1 MDASIERSIAFL
13 YGLQRHGIKPGLDRT
28 LALLS
33 ALGDPQRAFPAI
45 HVGGTNGKGST
56 AAMVAALLASQGYRV
71 GLYTSPH
78 LVDFSERI
86 QINGHAIPSEW
97 VRELTECVRTA
108 AESHLAEPP
117 TFFEATTVVAF
128 AYFAEMRVE
137 HAVVEVGLGGR
148 CDATNV
154 IAPLV
159 SIITT
164 IGLDHQEYLGDTL
177 EAIAFEKAGI
187 IKHGTPV
194 VVGRVGEGPLSVI
207 RAAAAQRQASYVV
220 LGRDFDTTGEGPGCF
235 AYRGLRWRDEGLAC
249 PLPGRHQLDNAA
261 CALAA
266 LEMAA
271 ERGVRVSERA
281 RRDGLSAV
289 RWPGRLELAG
299 RRPDIWL
306 DGAHNPHA
314 AEALA
319 EYLRTWWARR
329 GESPTGRLILVVG
342 MMQDKDRRRILAILT
357 TVPGVSQLILTR
369 AAHPRAAA
377 PEALAQDAADL
388 GVPITVKATVGEALA
403 CARMLAGADDTIC
416 VTGSLLVA
424 GEAKAML
431 EGTTVS
437 GLRG

>member
-28 LALLS
+28 QALLS
-33 ALGDPQRAFPAI
+33 ALGDPQRAFRAI

-56 AAMVAALLASQGYRV
+56 AALLAALLASQGYRV

-86 QINGHAIPSEW
+86 QVNGHAIPSEW
-97 VRELTECVRTA
+97 LSELTECVRTA
-108 AESHLAEPP
+108 AESHLAETP

-148 CDATNV
+148 LDATNV

-164 IGLDHQEYLGDTL
+164 IGLDHQEYLGNTL

-187 IKHGTPV
+187 IKQGTPV

-207 RAAAAQRQASYVV
+207 DAAAAQRQAACVV
-220 LGRDFDTTGEGPGCF
+220 LGRDFDTTGEEPGCF

-271 ERGVRVSERA
+271 GCGVRVSERA
-281 RRDGLSAV
+281 RRNGLSAV

-319 EYLRTWWARR
+319 EYLRTMWARR
-329 GESPTGRLILVVG
+329 GASAIGRLILVVG

-357 TVPGVSQLILTR
+357 AVPGVSHLILTR
-369 AAHPRAAA
+369 AGHPRAAA
-377 PEALAQDAADL
+377 PEELAQDAADL

-403 CARMLAGADDTIC
+403 CARTLAGEDDTIC

-431 EGTTVS
+431 EGTPVS

>member
-207 RAAAAQRQASYVV
+207 RAAAAQRQAAYVV

-235 AYRGLRWRDEGLAC
+235 AYRGLRWRDEGL
-249 PLPGRHQLDNAA
+249 
-261 CALAA
+261 
-266 LEMAA
+266 
-271 ERGVRVSERA
+271 
-281 RRDGLSAV
+281 AV

>member
-1 MDASIERSIAFL
+1 MIRRPPRS
-13 YGLQRHGIKPGLDRT
+13 T
-28 LALLS
+28 L
-33 ALGDPQRAFPAI
+33 FP
-45 HVGGTNGKGST
+45 
-56 AAMVAALLASQGYRV
+56 
-71 GLYTSPH
+71 YT
-78 LVDFSERI
+78 
-86 QINGHAIPSEW
+86 
-97 VRELTECVRTA
+97 
-108 AESHLAEPP
+108 
-117 TFFEATTVVAF
+117 
-128 AYFAEMRVE
+128 
-137 HAVVEVGLGGR
+137 
-148 CDATNV
+148 
-154 IAPLV
+154 
-159 SIITT
+159 
-164 IGLDHQEYLGDTL
+164 TL
-177 EAIAFEKAGI
+177 F
-187 IKHGTPV
+187 
-194 VVGRVGEGPLSVI
+194 RS
-207 RAAAAQRQASYVV
+207 
-220 LGRDFDTTGEGPGCF
+220 
-235 AYRGLRWRDEGLAC
+235 
-249 PLPGRHQLDNAA
+249 
-261 CALAA
+261 
-266 LEMAA
+266 
-271 ERGVRVSERA
+271 SERA
-281 RRDGLSAV
+281 RRDGLRAV